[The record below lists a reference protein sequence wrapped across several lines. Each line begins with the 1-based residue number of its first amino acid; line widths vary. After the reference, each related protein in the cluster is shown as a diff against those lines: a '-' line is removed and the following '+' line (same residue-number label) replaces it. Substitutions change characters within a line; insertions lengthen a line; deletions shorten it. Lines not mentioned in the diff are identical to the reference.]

1 MVNRELVEGL
11 QLSTETTGKSLRM
24 IEKPEEFEFICCKMT
39 TLNSEFYIAS
49 VYHPP
54 DPIYNANEVLNLC
67 PILVIVPCRVI
78 LMLRS
83 LLLAM

>member
-1 MVNRELVEGL
+1 MVDRELVEGL

-24 IEKPEEFEFICCKMT
+24 IDKPEGFEFIWCKMT

-54 DPIYNANEVLNLC
+54 DPIYNANELLNLR
-67 PILVIVPCRVI
+67 PILVIMPCRVI